1 MGVAIYS
8 AMTKGL
14 TEDQV
19 ADFKEAFAFFDKNKD
34 GFISVTELKPVMMCL
49 GEKESNLEKVIKMAN
64 KQQNGGNIE
73 ISQFLALM
81 AETTRDDT
89 EEELIEAF
97 KVFDKDG
104 DGKISDDELRRVMTS
119 FGEELTEEEIEEII
133 KEGEA
138 RLVNLP

>member
-1 MGVAIYS
+1 MI
-8 AMTKGL
+8 KGL

-19 ADFKEAFAFFDKNKD
+19 ADFKEAFALFDKDKD
-34 GFISVTELKPVMMCL
+34 GFINVTELKAVMMCL
-49 GEKESNLEKVIKMAN
+49 GEKEANLEKVIKMAN
-64 KQQNGGNIE
+64 KQKKGGNIE
-73 ISQFLALM
+73 ISEFLALM

-104 DGKISDDELRRVMTS
+104 DGKISEEEMRRIMTS
-119 FGEELTEEEIEEII
+119 LGEELTEEEIEEII